1 LPVIRRLAIES
12 EMMET
17 RQKDMFKNIFSS
29 TTGRRL
35 ADTRFVNVE
44 ICRGG
49 SMPYPTGHRAEVKK
63 RIISSARGLFNRR
76 GFDQVSLDEIMQ
88 GAGLTHG
95 GFYSYFKSKS
105 DLYVEALNCFFTD
118 PEWKNCWEGCEVD
131 LQSTDVGG
139 QVIRA
144 YLSRQHFE
152 DVENSC
158 PMVALPADVTRGGV
172 RLKRAFETVF
182 AAMVSIL
189 ERSVNGPSRR
199 SGRGNGRGSGHGS
212 GRNARSRAQAMAA
225 LCIGGMVVAR
235 AMENRASADA
245 LRDACMKVALELG
258 GWQQPKAATNGRRAA
273 ATQVRSVASPA
284 N

>member
-1 LPVIRRLAIES
+1 
-12 EMMET
+12 
-17 RQKDMFKNIFSS
+17 
-29 TTGRRL
+29 
-35 ADTRFVNVE
+35 
-44 ICRGG
+44 
-49 SMPYPTGHRAEVKK
+49 MPYRAGHRAEVKK
-63 RIISSARGLFNRR
+63 RIVHSARRLFNRN
-76 GFDQVSLDEIMQ
+76 GFDQVSLDEIML
-88 GAGLTHG
+88 GAGLTRG

-118 PEWKNCWEGCEVD
+118 PEWKNCWEGVEID
-131 LQSTDVGG
+131 LKSTDVGG
-139 QVIRA
+139 QVVRA

-158 PMVALPADVTRGGV
+158 PMIALPVDVTRGGV

-189 ERSVNGPSRR
+189 ERSTNGSSRKA
-199 SGRGNGRGSGHGS
+199 H
-212 GRNARSRAQAMAA
+212 SRAQAMAA

-245 LRDACMKVALELG
+245 LRDACMGVALELG
-258 GWQQPKAATNGRRAA
+258 GWRKPKAATNRRRAA
-273 ATQVRSVASPA
+273 SR